1 MNESEVSKRR
11 QLVLTWL
18 RNATVG
24 VEAQMLNRLV
34 RYQADNGWRAV
45 LALHRQASTRDLD
58 LANEFGGP
66 LAQLLRYQGENVVD
80 RVVELAR
87 RDRQFRLALAPLQ
100 RNPRIAARVLARIGV
115 ECGWSPRPRVEHQP
129 EIVRAEVASQ
139 LEIDPPITAEAWR
152 ALDEPR
158 TDAELA
164 AMAQAWI
171 EHVDTFWAFA
181 EVLDLTMS
189 DDADETWDV
198 ILELVQEATT
208 DRQLWDIGAGPL
220 EDFLGRHGKVWIER
234 VEAQAFADPKLCYAL
249 ARCWKA
255 QMSDAV
261 WERVH
266 RASERGSDD
275 RFFTA

>member
-1 MNESEVSKRR
+1 MSESEVTKRR

-24 VEAQMLNRLV
+24 VEAHMLDRLV

-45 LALHRQASTRDLD
+45 LALHRQASARNLD

-87 RDRQFRLALAPLQ
+87 RDREFRLALAPLQ
-100 RNPRIAARVLARIGV
+100 RNPHIAAGVLARIGV
-115 ECGWSPRPRVEHQP
+115 ECGWSPRPRIEHQP

-189 DDADETWDV
+189 DDADETWEL

-220 EDFLGRHGKVWIER
+220 EDFLGRHGQVWIER